1 MNYIKPYLIA
11 EVGCNHKGD
20 ISIAKEFIK
29 IAKHFCNVDCIK
41 FQKRDPKTLLT
52 EEEYNSPHPNQDNS
66 YGNTYGEHR
75 EFLEF
80 NIEDHKILK
89 SECEKF
95 SIEYSCS
102 VWDLKSAI
110 EICSLNLKKIKIG
123 SATNLNFQ
131 VLDYVCSNFKGE
143 IHLSLGMTTRK
154 EEQEIINF
162 FIDKK
167 RNKDLIIYSCTSA
180 YPVDSSNVCLL
191 EIQRLSENYYK
202 KKVVK
207 GIGFSGHHKGISF
220 DSSAYTL
227 GASYIERHF
236 TLDRTWKGTDHAA
249 SLEPDGMR
257 RLCRNLSELY
267 LALQFKEKDILDIE
281 QETRK
286 KLKKN
291 IYSN

>member
-80 NIEDHKILK
+80 NIEEHKILK

-95 SIEYSCS
+95 GIEYSCS

-110 EICSLNLKKIKIG
+110 EICSLNLSKIKVG
-123 SATNLNFQ
+123 SATNLNFK
-131 VLDYVCSNFKGE
+131 VLEYLCLNFKGE

-154 EEQEIINF
+154 EEQKIINF

-167 RNKDLIIYSCTSA
+167 
-180 YPVDSSNVCLL
+180 
-191 EIQRLSENYYK
+191 K
-202 KKVVK
+202 K
-207 GIGFSGHHKGISF
+207 
-220 DSSAYTL
+220 
-227 GASYIERHF
+227 
-236 TLDRTWKGTDHAA
+236 
-249 SLEPDGMR
+249 
-257 RLCRNLSELY
+257 
-267 LALQFKEKDILDIE
+267 
-281 QETRK
+281 
-286 KLKKN
+286 
-291 IYSN
+291 